1 MKKMLWYPVL
11 LMVFVIQACMMC
23 PENVLSALLTGQEEV
38 CMEEVRITKTEDP
51 FREWNARGAKDSSV
65 VRAVDLNQQDFDMI
79 PALRRYAAAGIML
92 MGIEKGSREP
102 AVSKRYFSPLTRVD
116 ATGLEP
122 GQRKDIG
129 RLQPVSLGMPALRDI
144 ALFLLESQIIRT
156 YWHVESVICLTGDY
170 DSSDIYSA
178 FFKGIHKYFTNS
190 YNEEKL
196 IFSITVNKLTGTMTL
211 EGK

>member
-1 MKKMLWYPVL
+1 MKKMLLYAVL
-11 LMVFVIQACMMC
+11 LMVSVIQASMMC
-23 PENVLSALLTGQEEV
+23 PGRVLSAPLAGQKEA
-38 CMEEVRITKTEDP
+38 CLEEVRITKTEDP
-51 FREWNARGAKDSSV
+51 FREWDAKGAKDLSV
-65 VRAVDLNQQDFDMI
+65 VRAVDLNQRDFDMI

-116 ATGLEP
+116 ATRIEP

-129 RLQPVSLGMPALRDI
+129 RLQPVSLGSPALRDV
-144 ALFLLESQIIRT
+144 ALFLIASQIIRT

-178 FFKGIHKYFTNS
+178 SFKGIHRYFTNG

-196 IFSITVNKLTGTMTL
+196 SFSITVNKLTGTMTL
-211 EGK
+211 EGR

>member
-11 LMVFVIQACMMC
+11 LMVFVIQACMVC
-23 PENVLSALLTGQEEV
+23 PGNVLSAPLTGQKETCLEK
-38 CMEEVRITKTEDP
+38 VRITKTEDP
-51 FREWNARGAKDSSV
+51 FREWNAKGAKDSSV
-65 VRAVDLNQQDFDMI
+65 VRAVDLNQQDFDMV
-79 PALRRYAAAGIML
+79 PALRRYGAPGIML

-129 RLQPVSLGMPALRDI
+129 RLQPVSLGSPALRDV

-178 FFKGIHKYFTNS
+178 SFKGIHKYFTNS

-196 IFSITVNKLTGTMTL
+196 MFSITVNKLTGTMTL